1 MRYLFSEI
9 LFRHKRLL
17 LALCAVAAVL
27 PIAELLSVGMVLPVL
42 TSLLERG
49 SSAQLPGVLA
59 KWQALFDGMGLE
71 RKLWVLALGI
81 LLLAGVG
88 FAGRLVFALVITR
101 LHLLVNMH
109 IKKAVLDKLFSMDLS
124 AVHRYRIADLQT
136 YLGPHS
142 NNAGE
147 MFASVVRPLPA
158 AFGVVFLGT
167 VSLLVSPVGTGMAAG
182 LFVVVY
188 FLLRGLHRAQAR
200 TGREQKEQV
209 KEVNFEALDTLSGF
223 RAIAAF
229 SREQVFRGRL
239 WDAFLELNHV
249 LRRRYVLLN
258 MTPGLI
264 ATLANAGLAVILM
277 GFLLV
282 YGPERSTVLLFVT
295 FFVIVARMLSYA
307 QQLIAIRSQIAVT
320 YPTTLEIVEFLQRA
334 EDHRVPDGA
343 ATAVPLTDRIVLE
356 DVGFAYGEGESFGL
370 RGVSFEVKRGERI
383 GIVGPSGSGKS
394 TLVDLLLKFHVPD
407 TGRVMID
414 GLSSP
419 EASNAAWRS
428 LFGVVPQ
435 EAFLFSATVADN
447 IRFGDDTLS
456 DAQVADAA
464 DAALVGVFLD
474 DLPDGLDTHVG
485 DRGVRLS
492 GGQRQRVAIAR
503 ALANRRQVLIF
514 DEATSALDSVS
525 ERQVQQAIDALP
537 GELTVIIVAHR
548 LSTIANCDRVLV
560 MDQGV
565 VVEQGPMREVDALGG
580 VFHALSRE
588 QGIDWQ
594 G

>member
-1 MRYLFSEI
+1 MRYLFTEV
-9 LFRHKRLL
+9 LQRHKGLL

-27 PIAELLSVGMVLPVL
+27 PVAELLSVGMVLPVL
-42 TSLLERG
+42 ASLLEPG
-49 SSAQLPGVLA
+49 SSAKLPGVLA
-59 KWQALFDGMGLE
+59 EWQAVFDRMGLE
-71 RKLWVLALGI
+71 RKLWVLAFAI

-88 FAGRLVFALVITR
+88 FVGRLAFALVLTR

-109 IKKAVLDKLFSMDLS
+109 IKQAVLDKLFSMDLA
-124 AVHRYRIADLQT
+124 AVHRYRLADLQT

-147 MFASVVRPLPA
+147 LFASVARPLPA
-158 AFGVVFLGT
+158 AFGALLLGA
-167 VSLLVSPVGTGMAAG
+167 VSLLISPLGTGMAVV

-188 FLLRGLHRAQAR
+188 VLLRGLHRAQAR
-200 TGREQKEQV
+200 AGREQKEHV
-209 KEVNFEALDTLSGF
+209 KQVNFEALDTLSGF

-229 SREQVFRGRL
+229 SREGAFRGRL
-239 WDAFLELNHV
+239 WDAFLSLNQV
-249 LRRRYVLLN
+249 LRRRYILLN

-264 ATLANAGLAVILM
+264 TTLANAGLALILM

-295 FFVIVARMLSYA
+295 FFVIVARMLTYA
-307 QQLIAIRSQIAVT
+307 QQLIAVRSQIAVT
-320 YPTTLEIVEFLQRA
+320 YPTTLEIVEFLRRA

-343 ATAVPLTDRIVLE
+343 VAELPFNEQIALDG
-356 DVGFAYGEGESFGL
+356 VGFAYGDDAAFAL
-370 RGVSFEVKRGERI
+370 HGVSATIRRGERV

-394 TLVDLLLKFHVPD
+394 TLVDLLLKFHVPRE
-407 TGRVMID
+407 GAVAID
-414 GLSSP
+414 GTPSTD
-419 EASNAAWRS
+419 AANTAWRS

-447 IRFGDDTLS
+447 IRFGDDTLT
-456 DAQVADAA
+456 DAQVRAAA
-464 DAALVGVFLD
+464 DAALVGDFLD
-474 DLPDGLDTHVG
+474 DLPDGLQTHVG

-503 ALANRRQVLIF
+503 ALANQRQVLIF

-525 ERQVQQAIDALP
+525 ERQVRQAIDALP
-537 GELTVIIVAHR
+537 GDLTVLIVAHR

-560 MDQGV
+560 MDRGR
-565 VVEQGPMREVDALGG
+565 VVEQGPVREVDALGG
-580 VFHALSRE
+580 VFHTLSRE

-594 G
+594 A

>member
-9 LFRHKRLL
+9 LFKHKGLL

-42 TSLLERG
+42 TSLLERD

-59 KWQALFDGMGLE
+59 RWQAMFDGMGLE
-71 RKLWVLALGI
+71 RKLWVLAFGI

-88 FAGRLVFALVITR
+88 FVGRLVFALVITR

-124 AVHRYRIADLQT
+124 AVHRYRLADLQT

-167 VSLLVSPVGTGMAAG
+167 VSLLVSPVGTAMAAG
-182 LFVVVY
+182 LFVGVY

-229 SREQVFRGRL
+229 SREHVFRGRL
-239 WDAFLELNHV
+239 WEAFLELNHV

-264 ATLANAGLAVILM
+264 ATLANAGLALILM

-320 YPTTLEIVEFLQRA
+320 YPTTLEIVEFLERA
-334 EDHRVPDGA
+334 ADHRVPDGPVKE
-343 ATAVPLTDRIVLE
+343 VPFADRIALE
-356 DVGFAYGEGESFGL
+356 EVGFVYGDDESFAL
-370 RGVSFEVKRGERI
+370 KGVSFEVARGERV

-394 TLVDLLLKFHVPD
+394 TLVDLLLKFHVP
-407 TGRVMID
+407 TAGRVSID
-414 GLSSP
+414 GLAST
-419 EASNAAWRS
+419 EAGNHGWRS

-435 EAFLFSATVADN
+435 EAFLFSASVAEN
-447 IRFGDDTLS
+447 IRFGDNTLS
-456 DAQVADAA
+456 DAQVASAA
-464 DAALVGVFLD
+464 DAALVGAFLD
-474 DLPDGLDTHVG
+474 DLPEGLDTHVG

-503 ALANRRQVLIF
+503 ALANQRQVLIF

-537 GELTVIIVAHR
+537 GELTVIIIAHR
-548 LSTIANCDRVLV
+548 LSTIAKCDRVLV
-560 MDQGV
+560 MDQGEI
-565 VVEQGPMREVDALGG
+565 VEQGTMREVDALGG
-580 VFHALSRE
+580 VFHTLSRE

-594 G
+594 A